1 MTMLDWTRNLS
12 LSRSPAVVSLK
23 RFGAFGGLGLAALV
37 FLILGFA
44 AKGSVVW
51 PLVGIGIA
59 GLGLAALMSPFA
71 VIAEKER
78 GKALVSSAQRE
89 AARMREQNAILQ
101 SSKNE
106 SDQILSA
113 VRAHLM
119 VIDASYRIQSRYSTE
134 LENVFHQG
142 ALGNENLLN
151 IFQRLLSERLFKTSR
166 DYLALLFDSSKKERT
181 VAKVNPLD
189 EVEVTVTNPDGSAGL
204 RYLNF
209 SFRRILDAGQIV
221 KVLVSVEDTT
231 DRTIL
236 ERQLRESE
244 QKKVKQFE
252 LLLGIL
258 HVEPTALSGFVAL
271 ANEQLAFV
279 DEALRASDF
288 SSAQSGQTAL
298 LRQRLD
304 IVMQRIHNIKG
315 NASLL
320 RLEHFERQ
328 AQEFEQRIMDLKHRA
343 ALGGDD
349 FLTVVIELAEF
360 RSDLDDL
367 QTLRAKLVGIQKSV
381 ATYEE
386 SGDPLVQS
394 VTELAQT
401 LSKKYGKPVKID
413 ADGFDSRKLP
423 AEQRLVVKDV
433 LIQLTR
439 NSLVHGIEPRDE
451 RRASGK
457 PTVATIDLHPMIGS
471 APGSFAFTFRD
482 DGRGLDTAKIRSRAI
497 ASGLVDAKRAAA
509 ISDSDMA
516 GFIFAPGFSTA
527 DTTSVDAGRGMGMN
541 VVKQRVVDDCG
552 GEIGI
557 GSEPGLYC
565 EFSFVVPMTPR
576 VASGVGSA

>member
-1 MTMLDWTRNLS
+1 
-12 LSRSPAVVSLK
+12 
-23 RFGAFGGLGLAALV
+23 
-37 FLILGFA
+37 
-44 AKGSVVW
+44 
-51 PLVGIGIA
+51 
-59 GLGLAALMSPFA
+59 
-71 VIAEKER
+71 
-78 GKALVSSAQRE
+78 
-89 AARMREQNAILQ
+89 
-101 SSKNE
+101 
-106 SDQILSA
+106 
-113 VRAHLM
+113 
-119 VIDASYRIQSRYSTE
+119 
-134 LENVFHQG
+134 
-142 ALGNENLLN
+142 
-151 IFQRLLSERLFKTSR
+151 
-166 DYLALLFDSSKKERT
+166 
-181 VAKVNPLD
+181 
-189 EVEVTVTNPDGSAGL
+189 
-204 RYLNF
+204 
-209 SFRRILDAGQIV
+209 
-221 KVLVSVEDTT
+221 
-231 DRTIL
+231 
-236 ERQLRESE
+236 
-244 QKKVKQFE
+244 
-252 LLLGIL
+252 
-258 HVEPTALSGFVAL
+258 VEPTALSGFVAL

>member
-1 MTMLDWTRNLS
+1 MLS
-12 LSRSPAVVSLK
+12 I
-23 RFGAFGGLGLAALV
+23 LGLAAKGGPVWLLV
-37 FLILGFA
+37 VPGLVGLAFA
-44 AKGSVVW
+44 ACVV
-51 PLVGIGIA
+51 
-59 GLGLAALMSPFA
+59 PFA

-78 GKALVSSAQRE
+78 GKRLVTRAQFE
-89 AARMREQNAILQ
+89 AARLREQNAILQ
-101 SSKNE
+101 SAKNE

-119 VIDASYRIQSRYSTE
+119 VIDSSYRIQSRYSAE

-151 IFQRLLSERLFKTSR
+151 VFQRLLSERLFKTAR
-166 DYLALLFDSSKKERT
+166 DYLALLFDESKKERT

-189 EVEVTVTNPDGSAGL
+189 EVEVTVVNPDGSAGL
-204 RYLNF
+204 RYINF

-258 HVEPTALSGFVAL
+258 HVEPAALNSFVAM
-271 ANEQLAFV
+271 ANQQLAV
-279 DEALRASDF
+279 IDEALRASDF

-304 IVMQRIHNIKG
+304 IVMQRVHNIKG

-328 AQEFEQRIMDLKHRA
+328 AQEFEQKIMDLKHRS

-349 FLTVVIELAEF
+349 FLAVVIALAEF

-367 QTLRAKLVGIQKSV
+367 QSLRAKLVGIQKSV
-381 ATYEE
+381 ASMEE
-386 SGDPLVQS
+386 TGDPLVQS

-423 AEQRLVVKDV
+423 GEQRLVVKDV

-439 NSLVHGIEPRDE
+439 NSLVHGIEPRDD
-451 RRASGK
+451 RRALGK
-457 PTVATIDLHPMIGS
+457 PSVATIEIHPMIGT

-482 DGRGLDTAKIRSRAI
+482 DGRGLDTAKIRARAI
-497 ASGLVDAKRAAA
+497 ASGLVDAERAAR
-509 ISDSDMA
+509 ISDSDIA
-516 GFIFAPGFSTA
+516 GFIFAPGFSTS
-527 DTTSVDAGRGMGMN
+527 DTTNADAGRGMGMN
-541 VVKQRVVDDCG
+541 VVKQRIVDDSG

-557 GSEPGLYC
+557 GSEAGKYC
-565 EFSFVVPMTPR
+565 EFSFVLPLSARVP
-576 VASGVGSA
+576 SAVT